1 MIPMSLADSVPF
13 AAIERSP
20 TMTEQVADAIV
31 RAAVE
36 GRIALGERVVEAELA
51 RRFNVSRVPVREAL
65 RLLESRGIVVNT
77 PYRGVRLVE
86 VDARRV
92 EQMLE
97 VRGVLEQHA
106 AALALPRLRRD
117 PELIAPFR
125 EAMAAL
131 EAAYRKPRPYQLA
144 LRDTAYHRALVGM
157 SGNPELVQLWET
169 LALRLTVV
177 VGLAS
182 HDADHARRLA
192 MHRALYEAFE
202 RRDSAEVQRQIR
214 LHIADGIAVGW
225 RVLPPPVKD
234 TDERGE

>member
-1 MIPMSLADSVPF
+1 MRPARAEPF

-20 TMTEQVADAIV
+20 TITEQVADAIV

-36 GRIALGERVVEAELA
+36 GRIGLGERVVEAELA

-65 RLLESRGIVVNT
+65 RLLESQGIVVNT

-97 VRGVLEQHA
+97 VRGVLELHA
-106 AALALPRLRRD
+106 ATTALPRLRAD
-117 PELIAPFR
+117 PALIAPFR

-131 EAAYRKPRPYQLA
+131 EAAYRRPRPYELA
-144 LRDTAYHRALVGM
+144 LRDTAYHRALVSL

-169 LALRLTVV
+169 LARRLTVV
-177 VGLAS
+177 IGLAS

-192 MHRALYEAFE
+192 MHQELYAAFE
-202 RRDSAEVQRQIR
+202 RRDRALVERQIR
-214 LHIADGIAVGW
+214 AHIADGIAVGW
-225 RVLPPPVKD
+225 RVLPPPAKD
-234 TDERGE
+234 DEEPGGSG